1 MGATGVVDTKAES
14 GVPETEGLERSKVR
28 VLNQMSQYT
37 RMEGTSGRLL
47 TIQEDGPKTFAL
59 LLV

>member
-1 MGATGVVDTKAES
+1 MGAES
-14 GVPETEGLERSKVR
+14 GVPEMEGLERSKVR

-47 TIQEDGPKTFAL
+47 TVQEDGPKTFAL

>member
-1 MGATGVVDTKAES
+1 MGAES

-47 TIQEDGPKTFAL
+47 TVQEDGPKTFAL